1 MSYNY
6 SIAFTLRIYQQL
18 KTCLQVT
25 FEGIIGSSYTGDV
38 AIDEVKITQGS
49 CRGEYTLGLLNHR
62 ECIEAS
68 NFRNSEYTQLS
79 SK

>member
-1 MSYNY
+1 MSKDY
-6 SIAFTLRIYQQL
+6 SIAITLRNYQEL
-18 KTCLQVT
+18 TACLQVR

-49 CRGEYTLGLLNHR
+49 CQGEYSLRLLNHR

-68 NFRNSEYTQLS
+68 NFRNSE
-79 SK
+79 